1 MKLKLNLENCYG
13 IGKLQKE
20 FDFSDKNVLLFYAQN
35 GTFKTSFAKT
45 FKSIKND
52 KQIRDE
58 IFPERISKAD
68 IEFNGEKISKED
80 IFIFDSYDREFDSSK
95 SVTTFMASPKLKK
108 EYDEIFSQLD
118 KQKKSLLKSLKKY
131 TGSSDC
137 EKEILKIFSNK
148 NFYQILSDNID
159 FIKETKE
166 NYEFKYHDIFDD
178 KNKVKEFVDA
188 NKEILQGYFDKYN
201 EILLSSK
208 IFKKTEN
215 GEFGTHKIKELQ
227 NTLSDNRFFLASHKL
242 LISNQEIT
250 TSENLNN
257 LIQNEI
263 DRILENDEIKNK
275 FDDIE
280 KKITKNQNLKDFKE
294 AISANK
300 GILLKLIN
308 YEEFRK
314 EVIFSYLNK
323 KINEIEDLVSLYEN
337 QKEKIQKIINDS
349 KLEQE
354 SWKKIIEIFNSRFI
368 VPFEVGIENQD
379 DVLLKNE
386 VAKFVFKFKDD
397 INEKIINKEK
407 LEEILSN
414 GEKRALYI
422 LQILFEIEAQKNT
435 NKPILFIFD
444 DIVDSFDYRNK
455 HAVVEYL
462 DDIRENVNFKIIIMT
477 HNFDFYRAIARFGA
491 SKFMINRNNERKIM
505 FERGEYA
512 KEFIKSL
519 KKNNENIEKNF
530 ITLMP
535 FVRNILEYT
544 KNEKDKEYLLLTSCL
559 HIKDDT
565 KNIKVEEVLNVLKN
579 NLQEYQVNINKN
591 DNLLDFIYN
600 TCDEIVNSNNINSI
614 ELQNKIVLSIGIRL
628 KVEEF
633 ILSKINLQNKITNN
647 QTRELYKLAKE
658 QNIINEK
665 QDFIIR
671 KVLAITSDNIHINS
685 FMYEPILDTS
695 IEHLVK
701 LYHDIKELK

>member
-1 MKLKLNLENCYG
+1 MELKLNLENCYG

-35 GTFKTSFAKT
+35 GIFKTSFAKT
-45 FKSIKND
+45 FKSIKDD
-52 KQIRDE
+52 KQIKDE
-58 IFPERISKAD
+58 IFPERISKAN
-68 IEFNGEKISKED
+68 IEFNGEKINKED
-80 IFIFDSYDREFDSSK
+80 IFVFDSYDKEFDSSK

-108 EYDEIFSQLD
+108 EYDKIFSELD

-131 TGSSDC
+131 TGSADC

-159 FIKETKE
+159 SIKEIKE
-166 NYEFKYHDIFDD
+166 NYKFKYHDIFDD

-188 NKEILQGYFDKYN
+188 NKELLQGYFYKYN
-201 EILLSSK
+201 EILSSSE

-227 NTLSDNRFFLASHKL
+227 NVLSDDRFFLASHKL

-250 TSENLNN
+250 TSEKLNN

-263 DRILENDEIKNK
+263 DRILENEEIKSR
-275 FDDIE
+275 FDEIE

-294 AISANK
+294 AINANK

-308 YEEFRK
+308 YEDFRK

-386 VAKFVFKFKDD
+386 VAKFVFKFKDNT
-397 INEKIINKEK
+397 NEKIVDKEK

-435 NKPILFIFD
+435 NKPILLIFD

-491 SKFMINRNNERKIM
+491 SKFMIHRNDERKIV
-505 FERGEYA
+505 FERGEYT

-519 KKNNENIEKNF
+519 KTNDENIKKNF
-530 ITLMP
+530 ITLIP
-535 FVRNILEYT
+535 FVRNILEYI

-565 KNIKVEEVLNVLKN
+565 KNIKVEQALNVLKN
-579 NLQEYQVNINKN
+579 YIQEYQANINKD
-591 DNLLDFIYN
+591 DNLLDFIYS
-600 TCDEIVNSNNINSI
+600 TCDEIVNTNNINPI

-628 KVEEF
+628 KAEEF
-633 ILSKINLQNKITNN
+633 MLSKVNLQNEITRN
-647 QTRELYKLAKE
+647 QTRELYELTKA
-658 QNIINEK
+658 QNVINEK

-695 IEHLVK
+695 IEHLIK
-701 LYHDIKELK
+701 LYHDIKDI

>member
-20 FDFSDKNVLLFYAQN
+20 FDFLDKNVLLFYAQN
-35 GTFKTSFAKT
+35 GIFKTSFAKT
-45 FKSIKND
+45 FKNIKD
-52 KQIRDE
+52 GKQIKDE
-58 IFPERISKAD
+58 IFPERISKAY
-68 IEFNGEKISKED
+68 IEFNGEKINKED
-80 IFIFDSYDREFDSSK
+80 IFVFDSYDREFDSSK

-108 EYDEIFSQLD
+108 EYDEIFSELD

-148 NFYQILSDNID
+148 NLYQILSDNID
-159 FIKETKE
+159 FIKEVKE

-178 KNKVKEFVDA
+178 KNKVKEFVDT
-188 NKEILQGYFDKYN
+188 NKELLQGYFDKYN
-201 EILLSSK
+201 EILLSSE

-227 NTLSDNRFFLASHKL
+227 NTLSDDRFFLASHKL

-294 AISANK
+294 AINANK

-337 QKEKIQKIINDS
+337 QKEKIQKIINNS

-379 DVLLKNE
+379 DILLKNE
-386 VAKFVFKFKDD
+386 VAKFVFKFKDNA
-397 INEKIINKEK
+397 NEKIVNKEK

-435 NKPILFIFD
+435 NKPILLIFD

-462 DDIRENVNFKIIIMT
+462 DDIRENINFKIIIMT

-491 SKFMINRNNERKIM
+491 SKFMIHRNDEREIV
-505 FERGEYA
+505 FGRGEYTN
-512 KEFIKSL
+512 EFIKSL
-519 KKNNENIEKNF
+519 KKNDENIKKNF
-530 ITLMP
+530 ITLIP

-559 HIKDDT
+559 HMKDDT
-565 KNIKVEEVLNVLKN
+565 KNIKVEQALNVLKN
-579 NLQEYQVNINKN
+579 YIQEYQANINKD
-591 DNLLDFIYN
+591 DNLLDFIYG
-600 TCDEIVNSNNINSI
+600 TCDEIANTNNINPI

-628 KVEEF
+628 KAEEF
-633 ILSKINLQNKITNN
+633 MLSKVNLQNEITRN
-647 QTRELYKLAKE
+647 QTRNLYNLTKE
-658 QNIINEK
+658 QNAINDK

-701 LYHDIKELK
+701 LYRDIKEI

>member
-35 GTFKTSFAKT
+35 GIFKTSFAKT
-45 FKSIKND
+45 FKNIKD
-52 KQIRDE
+52 GKQIKDE
-58 IFPERISKAD
+58 IFPERISKAY
-68 IEFNGEKISKED
+68 IEFNGEKINKED
-80 IFIFDSYDREFDSSK
+80 IFVFVSYDREFDSSK

-108 EYDEIFSQLD
+108 EYDEIFSELD
-118 KQKKSLLKSLKKY
+118 KQKKSLLRSLKKY

-148 NFYQILSDNID
+148 NLYQILSDNID
-159 FIKETKE
+159 FIKEVKE

-178 KNKVKEFVDA
+178 KNKVKEFVDT
-188 NKEILQGYFDKYN
+188 NKELLQGYFDKYN
-201 EILLSSK
+201 EILLSSE

-227 NTLSDNRFFLASHKL
+227 NTLSDDRFFLASHKL

-294 AISANK
+294 AINANK

-337 QKEKIQKIINDS
+337 QKEKIQKIINNS

-379 DVLLKNE
+379 DILLKNE
-386 VAKFVFKFKDD
+386 VAKFVFKFKDNA
-397 INEKIINKEK
+397 NEKIVNKEK

-435 NKPILFIFD
+435 NKPILLIFD

-462 DDIRENVNFKIIIMT
+462 DDIRENINFKIIIMT

-491 SKFMINRNNERKIM
+491 SKFMIHRNDEREIV
-505 FERGEYA
+505 FGRGEYTN
-512 KEFIKSL
+512 EFIKSL
-519 KKNNENIEKNF
+519 KKNDENIKKNF
-530 ITLMP
+530 ITLIP

-559 HIKDDT
+559 HMKDDT
-565 KNIKVEEVLNVLKN
+565 KNIKVEQVLNVLKN
-579 NLQEYQVNINKN
+579 YIQEYQANINKD
-591 DNLLDFIYN
+591 DNLLDFIYG
-600 TCDEIVNSNNINSI
+600 TCDEIANTNNINPI

-628 KVEEF
+628 KAEEF
-633 ILSKINLQNKITNN
+633 MLSKVNLQNEITRN
-647 QTRELYKLAKE
+647 QTRNLYNLTKE
-658 QNIINEK
+658 QNAINDK

-701 LYHDIKELK
+701 LYHDIKEI